1 MKASQIIMCPDCGH
15 ATITKSVNGI
25 SDNYK
30 NLYCICLNELCRVE
44 TVHSVYFSH
53 YLTPPRDQLSQE
65 ALNALNRLPVGE
77 RQQLSR
83 TLGGK

>member
-1 MKASQIIMCPDCGH
+1 MKASQIVICPDCGC
-15 ATITKSVNGI
+15 ATSVKSVNGI

-30 NLYCICLNELCRVE
+30 NAYCICQNESCRTE

-53 YLTPPRDQLSQE
+53 YLTPPRNQISQE

-83 TLGGK
+83 TLGGR

>member
-1 MKASQIIMCPDCGH
+1 MKKERIVICPDCGDT
-15 ATITKSVNGI
+15 AIVKTVTNI

-30 NLYCICLNELCRVE
+30 NIYCICLNELCRTE

-53 YLTPPRDQLSQE
+53 YLTPPRNQLSQE
-65 ALNALNRLPVGE
+65 ALNALNRLPVCE

-83 TLGGK
+83 TLGGR